1 MSEHS
6 EPEDDQWGSGLSFSI
21 PSDDT
26 LEFSNSSAD
35 FIDSHSVD
43 GFTGTQTSTRSFGD
57 DFTQASTEVPNETFE
72 PPKSAPEPEP
82 APEPKKVE
90 TPKPPA
96 PQPEPR
102 REKPQK
108 PLKTKR
114 SRLEAPTTAACEARN
129 RVRRQKSALEAARA
143 EVEKEREREQREK
156 RRRIARALKLELEK
170 PEEKREKKIS
180 DDPKSVEA
188 LGNAL
193 DRAKASE
200 NVVRRSDRG
209 LIIPSC
215 RNKRRREE
223 AEMGKA

>member
-26 LEFSNSSAD
+26 LVFSNSSPD
-35 FIDSHSVD
+35 FIDSQSVD
-43 GFTGTQTSTRSFGD
+43 GFTGTQTHSFGD
-57 DFTQASTEVPNETFE
+57 DFTQASTETPNETFE

-82 APEPKKVE
+82 TPAPKKVE
-90 TPKPPA
+90 TPKVPA
-96 PQPEPR
+96 PRPEKP
-102 REKPQK
+102 EPQK
-108 PLKTKR
+108 PRGKR
-114 SRLEAPTTAACEARN
+114 CRLEAPTTAACEARN

-143 EVEKEREREQREK
+143 ELEKEREREQREK
-156 RRRIARALKLELEK
+156 RRRIARALKVELDK

-223 AEMGKA
+223 AEAMGKA